1 MGILTAA
8 LLHDIG
14 KTLTGLTVELF
25 EHAEDA
31 QGSPWL
37 PDAGNMAQNGG
48 RWYRVSFPEHKA
60 PYALHAELAW
70 TFFAAIVPASVR
82 RWLASGDPSLLPALR
97 QYLSGQHEGSPF
109 ADIIRKADMA
119 STARDLKSGSRQRFA
134 TARRTPLIETVME
147 TLVEMLAERGR
158 WFSVASS
165 AGGDLFRQGGTVYM
179 VSKHVPDRIREFL
192 KQTKHPAAPFFPSD
206 NQRVFDT
213 LLEYGAV
220 LPNPADERRAVT
232 AVDIAF
238 TRSDGETRAQRFTM
252 LAFKL
257 ETLYP
262 DGNYPAEFAG
272 SLNVSSD
279 QSPAQHQ
286 GSSDTEKQ
294 ETGAENTLQSAE
306 SVIPADIPPPPRKRW
321 DTETE
326 NHIGNETE
334 AASELQTRFMA
345 TAVDLSEY
353 RETPRQP
360 ENIQR
365 PSEKPPAGQPENAS
379 SMEAVKLS
387 QFLKR
392 KKLNNALSDAVAGI
406 LGNERSYFEKLVS
419 SLYPL
424 LEKLTSGKVVEL
436 ISPDFEN
443 LDDTRPIMDWRKVME
458 QNAVV
463 YVGLDALT
471 DAEVAAA
478 VGNAMFADLTSLVGQ
493 IYKHGHGYGQSGT
506 TGKRKVAIHADEFN
520 ELIGNEF
527 IPMLNKAGG
536 AGYQVTAYTQTWS
549 DVEAKIGS
557 KAKAEQMGGNFNTM
571 IMLRVKLESTAQMLT
586 SQLPDVRVVTGTLV
600 SGAGDIASPEG
611 YEDFTSSNEDRLSSE
626 TVPTLMPADLTSLP
640 KGQAFAL
647 LEGGNLYKLR
657 LPLPLPDPDSDA
669 PDDLVKMA
677 ERMRETVR
685 LSRKPENDEEEL
697 FVEGR
702 RYG

>member
-192 KQTKHPAAPFFPSD
+192 KQTKHPAAPSFPSD

-365 PSEKPPAGQPENAS
+365 PSENTQKPSENTPKRQPEKQETGAANRSSPKPKKSQANSAAGLKVLQKLFEDGADSLPQQQDAAAGLAEIQAERTAKAPRSPRPVKVQNPDAAAPPPFVVEEVDGQPERPSEHAARQLETAQVLSETPPDKQPENAQRPS
-379 SMEAVKLS
+379 ENSTGRTAAISGCGWLPVWPTAALPSIKAVH
-387 QFLKR
+387 R
-392 KKLNNALSDAVAGI
+392 YI
-406 LGNERSYFEKLVS
+406 SY
-419 SLYPL
+419 
-424 LEKLTSGKVVEL
+424 
-436 ISPDFEN
+436 
-443 LDDTRPIMDWRKVME
+443 R
-458 QNAVV
+458 
-463 YVGLDALT
+463 
-471 DAEVAAA
+471 
-478 VGNAMFADLTSLVGQ
+478 
-493 IYKHGHGYGQSGT
+493 
-506 TGKRKVAIHADEFN
+506 
-520 ELIGNEF
+520 
-527 IPMLNKAGG
+527 
-536 AGYQVTAYTQTWS
+536 
-549 DVEAKIGS
+549 
-557 KAKAEQMGGNFNTM
+557 
-571 IMLRVKLESTAQMLT
+571 RVCCW
-586 SQLPDVRVVTGTLV
+586 
-600 SGAGDIASPEG
+600 
-611 YEDFTSSNEDRLSSE
+611 
-626 TVPTLMPADLTSLP
+626 SLP
-640 KGQAFAL
+640 PSFATTQAACSIKTTKTARAY
-647 LEGGNLYKLR
+647 GR
-657 LPLPLPDPDSDA
+657 SA
-669 PDDLVKMA
+669 V
-677 ERMRETVR
+677 
-685 LSRKPENDEEEL
+685 LS
-697 FVEGR
+697 V
-702 RYG
+702 